1 MYEGVDMKLRDLLI
15 RDYLKLKN
23 RLMRRFGSA
32 DLATEILH
40 ETYLRL
46 GAVDALAVARNPDAY
61 LYRAALNVAAD
72 SRDED
77 RRWVD
82 KAAIEAARRRDD
94 YELDPEE
101 ILRAQQEWRTLLAAL
116 EELPARRRAVFLAAR
131 LEELPHREIAERLGV
146 STDTVD
152 RELKQAF
159 EFFAKRLGKT
169 RGVRRG
175 SRPFEPS

>member
-1 MYEGVDMKLRDLLI
+1 MKLRDLLI
-15 RDYLKLKN
+15 RDYLKLRN
-23 RLMRRFGSA
+23 RLVRRFGSA

-46 GAVDALAVARNPDAY
+46 GAVDSFGVAHNPDAY
-61 LYRAALNVAAD
+61 LYRAVLNVAAD
-72 SRDED
+72 SREEE

-82 KAAIEAARRRDD
+82 KATIEAARRRDD

-101 ILRAQQEWRTLLAAL
+101 ILLARQEWGALLAAL
-116 EELPARRRAVFLAAR
+116 DELPARRRAVFVAAR
-131 LEELPHREIAERLGV
+131 LEELPHREIAERLGI

-159 EFFAKRLGKT
+159 ELFAKRLGKIRRT
-169 RGVRRG
+169 QRGF
-175 SRPFEPS
+175 RPREES

>member
-1 MYEGVDMKLRDLLI
+1 MKLRDLLV
-15 RDYLKLKN
+15 RDYFKLKS
-23 RLMRRFGSA
+23 RLARRFGSA

-46 GAVDALAVARNPDAY
+46 GTVDTLSVTHNPDAY
-61 LYRAALNVAAD
+61 VYRAALNAAID
-72 SRDED
+72 SREQD

-82 KAAIEAARRRDD
+82 KATIEAVRRRDD

-116 EELPARRRAVFLAAR
+116 DELPPRRRAIFLAAR
-131 LEELPHREIAERLGV
+131 LQELSHREIATKLGI

-169 RGVRRG
+169 RLAKRG

>member
-1 MYEGVDMKLRDLLI
+1 MKLRDQLVQ
-15 RDYLKLKN
+15 DYLKLKA
-23 RLMRRFGSA
+23 RLMRRLGSA

-46 GAVDALAVARNPDAY
+46 SAAAPSGMVKNPEAY

-72 SRDED
+72 SRDQD

-82 KAAIEAARRRDD
+82 KATIEAARRRDD

-101 ILRAQQEWRTLLAAL
+101 ILVAQQEWRALLAAL
-116 EELPARRRAVFLAAR
+116 DELPARRRAVFLAAR

-146 STDTVD
+146 SIDTVD
-152 RELKQAF
+152 RELKQALT
-159 EFFAKRLGKT
+159 FFAKRLG
-169 RGVRRG
+169 RFRRRRRG
-175 SRPFEPS
+175 SDRFEPS

>member
-1 MYEGVDMKLRDLLI
+1 MKLRDLLVQ
-15 RDYLKLKN
+15 DYVKLKN
-23 RLMRRFGSA
+23 RLVRRFGST

-46 GAVDALAVARNPDAY
+46 GAVEGLGAVHNPNAY

-72 SRDED
+72 SREED

-82 KAAIEAARRRDD
+82 KATIEAVRRRDD

-101 ILRAQQEWRTLLAAL
+101 ILRAQQEWRALLAAL
-116 EELPARRRAVFLAAR
+116 DELPARRRAVFLAAR
-131 LEELPHREIAERLGV
+131 LRELSHREIAEQLGV

-152 RELKQAF
+152 RELKRAF

-169 RGVRRG
+169 RRTKRG

>member
-1 MYEGVDMKLRDLLI
+1 VKLRELLI
-15 RDYLKLKN
+15 RDYLKLRG
-23 RLMRRFGSA
+23 RLERRLGSA
-32 DLATEILH
+32 DLATDILH

-46 GAVDALAVARNPDAY
+46 GAVDSAGAIRNPDAY
-61 LYRAALNVAAD
+61 LYRTALNVAAD
-72 SRDED
+72 ARDED

-82 KAAIEAARRRDD
+82 KAEVEAVRRRYD

-101 ILRAQQEWRTLLAAL
+101 ILQAQQEWRALLAAL

-131 LEELPHREIAERLGV
+131 LDELSRREIAERFGV

-159 EFFAKRLGKT
+159 IFFAKRLDKM
-169 RGVRRG
+169 RKDRRDF
-175 SRPFEPS
+175 RPFEPS

>member
-1 MYEGVDMKLRDLLI
+1 MKLRDLLV
-15 RDYLKLKN
+15 RDYLKLKK

-32 DLATEILH
+32 DFATEILH

-46 GAVDALAVARNPDAY
+46 GTVDSVALVRNPAAY

-82 KAAIEAARRRDD
+82 KATIEAVRRRDD

-101 ILRAQQEWRTLLAAL
+101 IFHAQQEWKALLEAL
-116 EELPARRRAVFLAAR
+116 DELPPRRRAVFLAAR
-131 LEELPHREIAERLGV
+131 LQGLAHREIAQQLGV

-159 EFFAKRLGKT
+159 EFFAGRLGKI
-169 RGVRRG
+169 RHAKRG
-175 SRPFEPS
+175 SRPFEPSKD

>member
-1 MYEGVDMKLRDLLI
+1 MKLRDLLV
-15 RDYLKLKN
+15 RDYLKLKS

-46 GAVDALAVARNPDAY
+46 GTVDALGILHNPDAY
-61 LYRAALNVAAD
+61 LYRTVLNVAAD

-82 KAAIEAARRRDD
+82 KATIEAVRRRDD

-101 ILRAQQEWRTLLAAL
+101 IFHAQQEWKALLAAL
-116 EELPARRRAVFLAAR
+116 DELPPRRRVIFLAAR
-131 LEELPHREIAERLGV
+131 LREQSHREIAEQLGI

-152 RELKQAF
+152 RELTQAF

-169 RGVRRG
+169 RRTKRN
-175 SRPFEPS
+175 SRPFESS

>member
-1 MYEGVDMKLRDLLI
+1 VKLRELLI
-15 RDYLKLKN
+15 RDYLKLRD
-23 RLMRRFGSA
+23 RLMRRFGST

-46 GAVDALAVARNPDAY
+46 GVVDLAASRKITNPDAY
-61 LYRAALNVAAD
+61 LYRTALNVAAD
-72 SRDED
+72 VRDQD

-94 YELDPEE
+94 HELDPEE
-101 ILRAQQEWRTLLAAL
+101 IFQAQQEWRELLSAL
-116 EELPARRRAVFLAAR
+116 DELPTRRRAIFIAAR
-131 LEELPHREIAERLGV
+131 LEELPRQEIAKRLGV

-159 EFFAKRLGKT
+159 EFFAKRQDKIGRT
-169 RGVRRG
+169 RRG
-175 SRPFEPS
+175 DRLLKPS